1 MLKKRIN
8 IIKKNKSQKYLKII
22 SKIESIRKKNN
33 VNWMNILRIAF
44 KHDAKITA
52 KVMSKIYK
60 DDQKI
65 SKLVKKLI

>member
-1 MLKKRIN
+1 MSKKRIN
-8 IIKKNKSQKYLKII
+8 LVNKNNSKYLKII
-22 SKIESIRKKNN
+22 SKIENIRKNNN
-33 VNWMNILRIAF
+33 VNWMNILKIAF
-44 KHDAKITA
+44 KYDAKITA